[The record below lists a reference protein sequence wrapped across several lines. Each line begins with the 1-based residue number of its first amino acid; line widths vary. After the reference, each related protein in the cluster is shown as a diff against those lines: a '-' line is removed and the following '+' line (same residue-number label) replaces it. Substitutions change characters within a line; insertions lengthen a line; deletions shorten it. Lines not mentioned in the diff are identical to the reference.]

1 MTVMCT
7 GYHSLLQT
15 FIAFGAS
22 INGVTIFARGRG
34 QKLRKKMIHT
44 LVSGINVAT
53 GKNVVLH
60 LNKFSSRILFTQP
73 PDQFLEDRYF
83 FKN

>member
-22 INGVTIFARGRG
+22 INDVTIFQGGGGG
-34 QKLRKKMIHT
+34 QKLRKKILHNA
-44 LVSGINVAT
+44 LQAGIDVAAEN
-53 GKNVVLH
+53 G
-60 LNKFSSRILFTQP
+60 ILLPKLF
-73 PDQFLEDRYF
+73 
-83 FKN
+83 